1 VALNI
6 ADLVEHS
13 VDSVPER
20 VAVICGDRRVTF
32 AELEARANR
41 LAHHLAKHGVGPGAH
56 VGVYARNSIEAV
68 ETMVA
73 AYKLRA
79 VAINVNYRYVENE
92 LRYIFDNA
100 DLVALVHE
108 RSYAPRVAAVRPDT
122 PALAH
127 VVVIDDGSDT
137 EYAGTSYED
146 ALRDGSPTR
155 DFGERSADDHYV
167 LYTGGTTGSPKGVV
181 WRHEDV
187 WRVLGGGINFVTG
200 ERVADEW
207 QLAREGKQNGVL
219 VRFPVPPL
227 IHGAA
232 QWAALQSLFTGGT
245 VVLVPQFDA
254 HEVWRTVA
262 RHKVNVMLIV
272 GDAMA
277 RPMIEALDT
286 EAHDVSSLV
295 AIASSAALFSP
306 SVKEQYLDT
315 LPNTVITDSIG
326 SSETGF
332 TGMGLVQRGAEY
344 TGGPRVRAD
353 PDTIVIDDDNRPLTP
368 GTDTV
373 GHLARGGHIP
383 LGYHR
388 DPEKTAA
395 LFTEIDG
402 RRYTVPGDL
411 ARLESDGTITLLG
424 RGNTCVNSGG
434 EKVFPEEVEGALKS
448 HPDVFDALVIGV
460 PDERLGQRVA
470 ALVQPREGRT
480 LDFAD
485 LDVHV
490 RKEIAGYKVPRT
502 LWLVD
507 AIGRTASGKP
517 DYPWAHRHAIEHAA
531 GHRIEHTTELAA
543 ATQRTAGPA
552 AAQGT
557 AGPAVEHETERTA
570 EPAAAQPAAEPA
582 AERTVEHEAGRA

>member
-1 VALNI
+1 MALNI
-6 ADLVEHS
+6 ADLVEHA
-13 VDSVPER
+13 VDLVPER
-20 VAVICGDRRVTF
+20 VAVICGDRSVTF
-32 AELEARANR
+32 AELERRANQ
-41 LAHHLAKHGVGPGAH
+41 LAHHLAEHGVGPGSH
-56 VGVYARNSIEAV
+56 VGVYSRNCIEAI

-108 RSYAPRVAAVRPDT
+108 RSYAPKVASVLADS
-122 PALAH
+122 PALQH
-127 VVVIDDGSDT
+127 VVVIEDGSDADYLT
-137 EYAGTSYED
+137 YGGVEYETAIEG
-146 ALRDGSPTR
+146 GSPDR

-187 WRVLGGGINFVTG
+187 WRVLGGGINFLTG
-200 ERVADEW
+200 EKVADEW

-232 QWAALQSLFTGGT
+232 QWAAFQSLFSGGT
-245 VVLVPQFDA
+245 VVFVPHFDA
-254 HEVWRTVA
+254 HDVWATVA

-277 RPMIEALDT
+277 RPMIEALGT
-286 EAHDVSSLV
+286 GTYDVTSLV

-306 SVKEQYLDT
+306 SVKEQYLDA
-315 LPNTVITDSIG
+315 LPSTVITDSIG

-353 PDTIVIDDDNRPLTP
+353 PDTIVIDDHDQPVRP
-368 GTDTV
+368 GDATV
-373 GHLARGGHIP
+373 GRLARGGHIP

-395 LFTEIDG
+395 LFTEVDG
-402 RRYTVPGDL
+402 RRYTVPGDF
-411 ARLESDGTITLLG
+411 ARLEADGTITLLG

-460 PDERLGQRVA
+460 SDDRLGQRVA
-470 ALVQPREGRT
+470 ALVQARDDQT
-480 LDFAD
+480 VDLAD
-485 LDVHV
+485 LDAHV

-502 LWLVD
+502 VWLV
-507 AIGRTASGKP
+507 AEIGRTASGKP
-517 DYPWAHRHAIEHAA
+517 DYRWAQRYATEH
-531 GHRIEHTTELAA
+531 
-543 ATQRTAGPA
+543 
-552 AAQGT
+552 
-557 AGPAVEHETERTA
+557 TA
-570 EPAAAQPAAEPA
+570 EPQ
-582 AERTVEHEAGRA
+582 VEHEAGRA